1 VRGSSAWSAC
11 HDRPEALVLR
21 FLCVEALGVRF
32 FRVELSSESVAT
44 AQLTRSVLL
53 KHLSTL
59 LTLWASGL
67 LHELEKKL
75 LVSHD

>member
-1 VRGSSAWSAC
+1 V
-11 HDRPEALVLR
+11 ETLV
-21 FLCVEALGVRF
+21 VWF
-32 FRVELSSESVAT
+32 FRVEKESLVHGAHRQVWGEAVASAQLSSESVTT
-44 AQLTRSVLL
+44 AQLTSSVLL